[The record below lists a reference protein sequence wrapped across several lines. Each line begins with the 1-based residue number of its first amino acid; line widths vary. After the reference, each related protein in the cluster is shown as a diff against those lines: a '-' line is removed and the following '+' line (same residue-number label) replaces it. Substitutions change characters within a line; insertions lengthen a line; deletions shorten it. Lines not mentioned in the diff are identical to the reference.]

1 MSKPTPMSNFISI
14 QEASQMTALYRKEM
28 NQILAEPFKGQS
40 ILSICET
47 FDKKDL
53 LSLINKPGC
62 EKIRIY
68 YGMDKSLSVHAILVA
83 VNNKNEDIL
92 PSLEKSS
99 SVEEQDILEHGD
111 KCPVYCPPDS
121 PLNT

>member
-1 MSKPTPMSNFISI
+1 MSNFISL

-28 NQILAEPFKGQS
+28 NQILADPFKEKN

-47 FDKKDL
+47 FDKKNL

-68 YGMDKSLSVHAILVA
+68 YGMDQNLSVHAILVA
-83 VNNKNEDIL
+83 VNNNDEDIL
-92 PSLEKSS
+92 PSLEKST
-99 SVEEQDILEHGD
+99 SVEEQDILEQAD
-111 KCPVYCPPDS
+111 KCPVFCPPAS

>member
-1 MSKPTPMSNFISI
+1 MSNFISL
-14 QEASQMTALYRKEM
+14 QDASKMTALYRKEM
-28 NQILAEPFKGQS
+28 NEILAEPFKGQN

-53 LSLINKPGC
+53 LALINKPGC

-68 YGMDKSLSVHAILVA
+68 YGMDEVLSVHAILVA

-92 PSLEKSS
+92 PSLEKST
-99 SVEEQDILEHGD
+99 SVKEQDILENGE
-111 KCPVYCPPDS
+111 KCPVVCPPKS
-121 PLNT
+121 PLNTY